1 MTRLALDNAREN
13 ADLNA
18 VAKRIAFSTTPVAQ
32 VRGKFDL
39 VVANILCKTLIAM
52 APDLKR
58 LVARERTSGARR
70 DSRARGQIGRIA
82 LRPELP
88 LAKDHD
94 RADGRR
100 GFRRGEGQT
109 R

>member
-1 MTRLALDNAREN
+1 MPLALDNAREN

-18 VAKRIAFSTTPVAQ
+18 VSKALSFSTTPVAQ

-39 VVANILCKTLIAM
+39 VVANILSKTLIAM

-58 LVARERTSGARR
+58 LVASGGHLVLGGILAREAKSIASHYAPELQPRQHHGFARL
-70 DSRARGQIGRIA
+70 DHDGIRARSV
-82 LRPELP
+82 
-88 LAKDHD
+88 
-94 RADGRR
+94 
-100 GFRRGEGQT
+100 T